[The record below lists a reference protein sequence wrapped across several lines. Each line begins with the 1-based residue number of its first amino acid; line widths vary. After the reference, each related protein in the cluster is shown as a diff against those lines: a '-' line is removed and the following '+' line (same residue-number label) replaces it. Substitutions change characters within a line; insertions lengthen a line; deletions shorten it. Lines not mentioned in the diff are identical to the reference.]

1 MPNIFDD
8 TENMEDIGAIYTRLE
23 GNCPTP
29 SSTSK
34 KLWILRQKND
44 ISPCNKSSEKIL
56 EKAVALLAYN
66 GYMPGWFNQCPAAS
80 GITDSANNK
89 HSNVDLVHWS
99 ALDKRARLVEL
110 KIGSNDPLYALRE
123 ILRYGA
129 AYVFCRIHKDKLLLQ
144 DRPLMEAR
152 HVSLEV
158 AAPAFYFQDH
168 HDLAGA
174 LARMRKFLDEFDAG
188 SRINGL
194 TMSLDALAFS
204 GDFKEIPFENG
215 EEVRQKCDIQ
225 RLTAEGRIVR
235 DAFNSLTSVV

>member
-1 MPNIFDD
+1 MLRLQNLYRKDIHMPNIFDD

-34 KLWILRQKND
+34 KLWILRQKNE

-99 ALDKRARLVEL
+99 ALHKRARLVEL
-110 KIGSNDPLYALRE
+110 KIGEQRSAL
-123 ILRYGA
+123 
-129 AYVFCRIHKDKLLLQ
+129 C
-144 DRPLMEAR
+144 
-152 HVSLEV
+152 
-158 AAPAFYFQDH
+158 
-168 HDLAGA
+168 
-174 LARMRKFLDEFDAG
+174 
-188 SRINGL
+188 
-194 TMSLDALAFS
+194 
-204 GDFKEIPFENG
+204 
-215 EEVRQKCDIQ
+215 
-225 RLTAEGRIVR
+225 AEGDSAVRGRIRVLP
-235 DAFNSLTSVV
+235 NSQR